1 MRVFL
6 TGAAGPLGRAL
17 TEVFRQRGD
26 MVLGQV
32 RRRSGIGVLR
42 KLGAE
47 PVMSDL
53 MRARLLAEAMQ
64 GCDLVVHVAQFFD
77 FWAPQPSTFHAVNVY
92 GAENTLAAALEAR
105 VPRVVYVSSS
115 LTIGEAPGY
124 WGTERTVHR
133 GYTLTA
139 YERSKLTAE
148 HAVLRYRAKG
158 VEVIVV
164 NPALVVSSSDPG
176 WLGRLIADFATGKRR
191 RAWDA
196 PMGWIWARDAA
207 AGIAL
212 AADRGHSG
220 SRYILSAET
229 LSTRE
234 FMARV
239 TKIAGQPAPVVAPHW
254 LSTTTATLSTATS
267 ALLGGRPRFPLDE
280 ARFATSGFRVDGTHA
295 CASLGIEYTPMA
307 RYLPAVVSSYKA
319 VARSLAA

>member
-17 TEVFRQRGD
+17 TEVFRERGD
-26 MVLGQV
+26 AVVGQV

-47 PVMSDL
+47 AVMSDL
-53 MRARLLAEAMQ
+53 TRARLLADAMQ

-77 FWAPQPSTFHAVNVY
+77 FWAPQASTFHAVNVY
-92 GAENTLAAALEAR
+92 GAENALAAALEAR

-158 VEVIVV
+158 VEVVVV
-164 NPALVVSSSDPG
+164 NPGLVISGGDSG
-176 WLGRLIADFATGKRR
+176 WLGRMVADFATGKRR
-191 RAWDA
+191 RTGDA

-212 AADRGHSG
+212 AAEKGHSG
-220 SRYILSAET
+220 SRYILSGET
-229 LSTRE
+229 LTTRE
-234 FMARV
+234 FMTRV
-239 TKIAGQPAPVVAPHW
+239 TKVAGQPAPKTLPNW
-254 LSTTTATLSTATS
+254 FTTTSATFSTGTAS
-267 ALLGGRPRFPLDE
+267 LFGGRPRLPLDE
-280 ARFATSGFRVDGTHA
+280 ARFATSGFRVDGSHA
-295 CASLGIEYTPMA
+295 CAALGLEYTPMA
-307 RYLPAVVSSYKA
+307 RYLPAIVSSYRGS
-319 VARSLAA
+319 ARVLAA

>member
-26 MVLGQV
+26 AVVGQV
-32 RRRSGIGVLR
+32 RRRNGVGVLR

-53 MRARLLAEAMQ
+53 MRARLLAEAMA
-64 GCDLVVHVAQFFD
+64 GCDLVVHLAQFFD

-92 GAENTLAAALEAR
+92 GAENTFNAALEAR
-105 VPRVVYVSSS
+105 VPRVVYVSTS

-148 HAVLRYRAKG
+148 HTVLRYRSKG
-158 VEVIVV
+158 LEVVVV
-164 NPALVVSSSDPG
+164 NPALVVAPADSG
-176 WLGRLIADFATGKRR
+176 WLGRLMGDYVAGRR
-191 RAWDA
+191 RLAWDT

-212 AADRGHSG
+212 AAEKGLSG
-220 SRYILSAET
+220 SRYILSGET
-229 LSTRE
+229 LSARD
-234 FMARV
+234 FMSRV
-239 TKIAGQPAPVVAPHW
+239 TKLAGQAAPQPAPRW
-254 LSTTTATLSTATS
+254 LTTTSATLSTAAS
-267 ALLGGRPRFPLDE
+267 GLFGGRPRLSMDE
-280 ARFATSGFRVDGTHA
+280 ARFARAGFRVDGSHA
-295 CASLGIEYTPMA
+295 CTALGLEYTPMT
-307 RYLPAVVSSYKA
+307 RYLPAIVSSY
-319 VARSLAA
+319 RAATRFAA

>member
-17 TEVFRQRGD
+17 TEVFRERGD
-26 MVLGQV
+26 AVVGQV

-53 MRARLLAEAMQ
+53 TRARLLADAMQ

-115 LTIGEAPGY
+115 LTIGEAPGF

-133 GYTLTA
+133 GYTHTA

-164 NPALVVSSSDPG
+164 NPGLVVSSGDSG
-176 WLGRLIADFATGKRR
+176 WLGRLVSDFATGKRR
-191 RAWDA
+191 RTGDA

-207 AGIAL
+207 RGIAL
-212 AADRGHSG
+212 AAEKGLSG

-229 LSTRE
+229 LTTRE
-234 FMARV
+234 FMSRV
-239 TKIAGQPAPVVAPHW
+239 TKVAGQPTPKPMPNW
-254 LSTTTATLSTATS
+254 ITTTSASWSAVTS
-267 ALLGGRPRFPLDE
+267 SLFGGRPRLSLDE
-280 ARFATSGFRVDGTHA
+280 ARFTTSGFRVDGSHA
-295 CASLGIEYTPMA
+295 SAALGLEYTPMA
-307 RYLPAVVSSYKA
+307 RYLPAIVTGY
-319 VARSLAA
+319 RSAAKMLAA

>member
-17 TEVFRQRGD
+17 TEVFRERGD
-26 MVLGQV
+26 AVVGQV

-53 MRARLLAEAMQ
+53 MRARLLADAMQ

-77 FWAPQPSTFHAVNVY
+77 FWAPQASTFHAVNVY

-124 WGTERTVHR
+124 WGTEKTVHR
-133 GYTLTA
+133 GYTHTA

-158 VEVIVV
+158 VDVIVV
-164 NPALVVSSSDPG
+164 NPSLIISAGDSG
-176 WLGRLIADFATGKRR
+176 WLGRMVADFVTGKRR
-191 RAWDA
+191 RTGEA

-207 AGIAL
+207 TGIAL
-212 AADRGHSG
+212 AAEKGHSG
-220 SRYILSAET
+220 SRYILNGET
-229 LSTRE
+229 MSTRE
-234 FMARV
+234 FMTRV
-239 TKIAGQPAPVVAPHW
+239 TKAAGKAAPGITPNW
-254 LSTTTATLSTATS
+254 LTTTTATFSTAAAS
-267 ALLGGRPRFPLDE
+267 LFGGRPRIPLDE
-280 ARFATSGFRVDGTHA
+280 ARFATSGFRVDGSHA
-295 CASLGIEYTPMA
+295 CAALGLEYTPMS
-307 RYLPAVVSSYKA
+307 RYLPTIIGSYRGSAKL
-319 VARSLAA
+319 LAA

>member
-17 TEVFRQRGD
+17 TEVFRERGD
-26 MVLGQV
+26 AVVGQV
-32 RRRSGIGVLR
+32 RRRSGVGVLR

-53 MRARLLAEAMQ
+53 MRARLLADAMQ

-77 FWAPQPSTFHAVNVY
+77 FWAPQVSTFHAVNVY

-115 LTIGEAPGY
+115 LTIGEQPGF

-133 GYTLTA
+133 GYTHTA

-158 VEVIVV
+158 VDVIVV
-164 NPALVVSSSDPG
+164 NPSLIVAAGDSG
-176 WLGRLIADFATGKRR
+176 WLGRLVADFVTGKRR
-191 RAWDA
+191 RTGEA

-207 AGIAL
+207 TGIGG
-212 AADRGHSG
+212 AAPQGATRARDNMNAH
-220 SRYILSAET
+220 T
-229 LSTRE
+229 MSTRE
-234 FMARV
+234 FMTRV
-239 TKIAGQPAPVVAPHW
+239 AKVSGKSAPGITPNW
-254 LSTTTATLSTATS
+254 ITTASATFSTAAAS
-267 ALLGGRPRFPLDE
+267 LFGGRPRVSLDE
-280 ARFATSGFRVDGTHA
+280 ARFATSGFRVDGSHA
-295 CASLGIEYTPMA
+295 SAALGLEYTPMA
-307 RYLPAVVSSYKA
+307 RYLPNIISSYRA
-319 VARSLAA
+319 SARLLAA

>member
-17 TEVFRQRGD
+17 TEVFRERGD
-26 MVLGQV
+26 AVVGQV

-53 MRARLLAEAMQ
+53 MRARLLADAMQ

-77 FWAPQPSTFHAVNVY
+77 FWAPQVSTFHAVNVY

-115 LTIGEAPGY
+115 LTIGEQPGF

-133 GYTLTA
+133 GYTHTA

-148 HAVLRYRAKG
+148 QAVLRYRAKG

-164 NPALVVSSSDPG
+164 NPGLIVAAGDSG
-176 WLGRLIADFATGKRR
+176 WLGRMVYDFVTGKRR
-191 RAWDA
+191 RTGDA

-207 AGIAL
+207 TGIAL
-212 AADRGHSG
+212 AADKGHSG
-220 SRYILSAET
+220 SRYILNAET
-229 LSTRE
+229 MSTHE
-234 FMARV
+234 FMSRV
-239 TKIAGQPAPVVAPHW
+239 AKVSGKSAPGVMPNW
-254 LSTTTATLSTATS
+254 ITTTTATFSTAAAS
-267 ALLGGRPRFPLDE
+267 LFGGRPRLSLDE
-280 ARFATSGFRVDGTHA
+280 ARFATSGFRVDGSHA
-295 CASLGIEYTPMA
+295 CAALGLEYTPMS
-307 RYLPAVVSSYKA
+307 RYLPNIISSYRASAKL
-319 VARSLAA
+319 LAA